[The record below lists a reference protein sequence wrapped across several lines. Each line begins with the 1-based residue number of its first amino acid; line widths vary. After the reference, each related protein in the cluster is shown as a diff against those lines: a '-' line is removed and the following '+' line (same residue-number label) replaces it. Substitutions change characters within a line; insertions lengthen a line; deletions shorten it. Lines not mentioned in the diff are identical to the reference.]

1 MRAVLFWV
9 MCLLAVSAFR
19 VEAQTTEPASPP
31 AATQTQV
38 PPSPATPPAVAQPET
53 PPAQPQAEAPAEP
66 SPLPPAAQPDEAGP
80 DLTEPDPNQPVTTP
94 DDGETPDDLSIGEIP
109 VIETIEL
116 TLDMAKRALDSYAL
130 VSDKYKDADLES
142 YENLQDFVDQN
153 PDGKTF
159 EADVKAAGFA
169 NVNEW
174 NQAITAVSFAYV
186 GVVDDQSADIQ
197 QQIKELQADTE
208 LAQDMKDR
216 MIKSLQAMIPSEN
229 NRKIIEQ
236 LMADPAYADKLKQLD
251 VGEE

>member
-9 MCLLAVSAFR
+9 FWLIAVSAVR
-19 VEAQTTEPASPP
+19 VEAQTAEGAPTPQVQVPAPP
-31 AATQTQV
+31 AA
-38 PPSPATPPAVAQPET
+38 PSPQPSAEA

-66 SPLPPAAQPDEAGP
+66 SPLPSAQPDETGP
-80 DLTEPDPNQPVTTP
+80 DLTEPDPDQPVTTP
-94 DDGETPDDLSIGEIP
+94 DDGETPDDMSIGEIP
-109 VIETIEL
+109 IIETIEL

-130 VSDKYKDADLES
+130 VSEKYKDADLES

-153 PDGKTF
+153 PEGKAF
-159 EADVKAAGFA
+159 ETDVKAAGFA

-186 GVVDDQSADIQ
+186 GVIDDQSADIQ

-229 NRKIIEQ
+229 NRRIIEQ